1 MGRGRI
7 PGQTFLT
14 GRHAEVVPVHDC
26 RRGLLFIEAWAMVK
40 VTCKERKAQT
50 MLSVLAWR
58 RQRSQGG
65 RCGYAVSKERKGP
78 SGFCC
83 RSEPSQGLAAG
94 LSHEQGRSPNFFL
107 AKGGLVL
114 NAGTEVEVRNG
125 AVS

>member
-1 MGRGRI
+1 MTAGVGSFSSKRGPWSRSHAKK
-7 PGQTFLT
+7 
-14 GRHAEVVPVHDC
+14 GRHRPC
-26 RRGLLFIEAWAMVK
+26 FLCLP
-40 VTCKERKAQT
+40 
-50 MLSVLAWR
+50 
-58 RQRSQGG
+58 GG
-65 RCGYAVSKERKGP
+65 DSAASGYAVSKERQGP